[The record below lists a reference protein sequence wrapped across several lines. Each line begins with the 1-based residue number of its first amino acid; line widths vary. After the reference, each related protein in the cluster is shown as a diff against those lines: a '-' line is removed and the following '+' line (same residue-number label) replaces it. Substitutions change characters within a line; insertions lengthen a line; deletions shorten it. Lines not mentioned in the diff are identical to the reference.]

1 MWALEK
7 MGVEEVLVVALH
19 AEDGRVD
26 EIEVGSVL
34 LDDALAN
41 AVDGGL
47 TGVGVANDSAFADV
61 GATGFELGFD

>member
-1 MWALEK
+1 
-7 MGVEEVLVVALH
+7 VVALH